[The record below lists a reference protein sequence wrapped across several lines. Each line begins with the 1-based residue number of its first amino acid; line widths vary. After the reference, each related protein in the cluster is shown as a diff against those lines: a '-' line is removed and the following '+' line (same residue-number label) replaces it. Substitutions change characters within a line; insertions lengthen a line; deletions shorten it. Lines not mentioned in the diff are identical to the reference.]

1 MSSSLPMVARIEVK
15 LGSYMY
21 VNYIMIMTTTDN
33 YMFVKKLILQSSNLI
48 MVARMEMK
56 LETYGDETLYVWRR
70 NSIRATIGS
79 EEKRLFVVIYKHVLL
94 YVSCW

>member
-1 MSSSLPMVARIEVK
+1 MVARIEVK

-21 VNYIMIMTTTDN
+21 VNYIMIMKTTDN

-56 LETYGDETLYVWRR
+56 LRDGIHKVR
-70 NSIRATIGS
+70 
-79 EEKRLFVVIYKHVLL
+79 
-94 YVSCW
+94 